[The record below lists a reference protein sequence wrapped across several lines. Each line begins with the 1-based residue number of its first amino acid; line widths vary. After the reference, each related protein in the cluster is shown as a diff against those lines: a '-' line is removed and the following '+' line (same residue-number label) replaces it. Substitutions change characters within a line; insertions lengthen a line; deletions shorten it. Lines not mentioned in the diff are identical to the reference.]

1 MQNGHVTAASEGV
14 DLARWAG
21 KRLTPRAPSVNLDRV
36 TRRRLAVVLSAD
48 AVGYSRLM
56 TEDDAGTIAA
66 LGEARAQFREHIA
79 GGEGRVVDTA
89 GDSIL
94 AVFGSVV
101 EALRA
106 AIEIQADLG
115 RRSEGVAEG
124 RRMRFRIGLNA
135 GEIVEQEDGSVYG
148 DGVNVAARLQ
158 ALADPGGICVSEVV
172 AAEARN
178 KLAVGFQ
185 SLGEQRVKNIAEPVR
200 AHRVV
205 LAEAEPVSMEAALP
219 LPAKPSI
226 AILPFTNMSG
236 DSEQEY
242 FSDGISEDLIT
253 ALSRVRWLFVIAR
266 NSSFTYKGKNTD
278 VKQVSRELG
287 VRYVLEGSVRKGGSR
302 VRITAQLID
311 ATTGSHV
318 WAERFDRE
326 LADIFTVQDEITERI
341 AAAIEPELARAEL
354 ERARRKSPESLDAW
368 DLYQRGLWHV
378 WQFNAEDNTAA
389 RELFERATALDS
401 GFSPFFAALSLCRLL
416 EHTLRFRPMSERSID
431 AALEIARRAVALDDK
446 DAIAHAVLGR
456 AFGALGDHDAGIA
469 ELREAVLLNPNL
481 ALAHYGLGIT
491 LVLSGKP
498 AEALPEL
505 DAALRL
511 SPHDPYVWSFAM
523 FRAWA
528 YLTLGD
534 FERAIECARLSVRQP
549 RAPFPAWST
558 LASALGSSGRI
569 EEAKAALA
577 KALELEP
584 RCLTPGFID
593 EIWPNLDSVFCD
605 HYDEGLRKAAS
616 AAPDPETLTRGRKSR
631 GNPRRVRI
639 TRLLDVN
646 PELGE
651 LSVPKRAGPGPARRP
666 CCDYIKPIVPARPRR
681 GGAPASLP
689 RTRSDSRGDAG
700 TGCAGK
706 ARRTAAPARRSR
718 PTAPAAACGKAGRAC
733 AASRA

>member
-1 MQNGHVTAASEGV
+1 VT
-14 DLARWAG
+14 
-21 KRLTPRAPSVNLDRV
+21 K
-36 TRRRLAVVLSAD
+36 RRLAVVLSAG

-56 TEDDAGTIAA
+56 SEDEAGTIAA
-66 LGEARAQFREHIA
+66 LGAARSVFRERIA
-79 GGEGRVVDTA
+79 AGEGRVVDTA
-89 GDSIL
+89 GDSVL

-101 EALRA
+101 DALRA
-106 AIEIQADLG
+106 AIEIQAELQ
-115 RRSEGVAEG
+115 RRSEGVVEG
-124 RRMRFRIGLNA
+124 RRMRFRIGLNG
-135 GEIVEQEDGSVYG
+135 GEIVEQDDGSVYG

-158 ALADPGGICVSEVV
+158 ALAEPGGICVSEVV

-178 KLAVGFQ
+178 KVPVSFQ
-185 SLGEQRVKNIAEPVR
+185 SLGEQRVKNISEPVR
-200 AHRVV
+200 AHRVTS
-205 LAEAEPVSMEAALP
+205 AEAEPQPAETALP

-236 DSEQEY
+236 DPEQEY

-278 VKQVSRELG
+278 VKQVGRELG

-341 AAAIEPELARAEL
+341 AATIEPELARAEL
-354 ERARRKSPESLDAW
+354 ERARRKAPESLDAW
-368 DLYQRGLWHV
+368 DLYQRGLWHI
-378 WQFNAEDNTAA
+378 WQFNAEDNAAA
-389 RELFERATALDS
+389 RKLFERATALDS

-416 EHTLRFRPMSERSID
+416 EHTLSFRPMSERSID

-481 ALAHYGLGIT
+481 ALAHYGLGMT
-491 LVLSGKP
+491 FVLSGKP
-498 AEALPEL
+498 TEALPEL

-511 SPHDPYVWSFAM
+511 SPHDPYLWSFAM

-528 YLTLGD
+528 HLTLGD
-534 FERAIECARLSVRQP
+534 YESAIGCARLSVRQP
-549 RAPFPAWST
+549 RAPFPAWGT
-558 LASALGSSGRI
+558 LASALGHAGRV

-584 RCLTPGFID
+584 RFLAPRFID
-593 EIWPNLDSVFCD
+593 EIWPNLDSVFFERF
-605 HYDEGLRKAAS
+605 YDGLRV
-616 AAPDPETLTRGRKSR
+616 AAPVIPDPRTFDRARKSSR
-631 GNPRRVRI
+631 EPR
-639 TRLLDVN
+639 
-646 PELGE
+646 
-651 LSVPKRAGPGPARRP
+651 AH
-666 CCDYIKPIVPARPRR
+666 
-681 GGAPASLP
+681 
-689 RTRSDSRGDAG
+689 
-700 TGCAGK
+700 
-706 ARRTAAPARRSR
+706 
-718 PTAPAAACGKAGRAC
+718 
-733 AASRA
+733 

>member
-1 MQNGHVTAASEGV
+1 
-14 DLARWAG
+14 
-21 KRLTPRAPSVNLDRV
+21 
-36 TRRRLAVVLSAD
+36 
-48 AVGYSRLM
+48 
-56 TEDDAGTIAA
+56 
-66 LGEARAQFREHIA
+66 
-79 GGEGRVVDTA
+79 VVD
-89 GDSIL
+89 
-94 AVFGSVV
+94 
-101 EALRA
+101 ALRA
-106 AIEIQADLG
+106 AIEIQAELQ
-115 RRSEGVAEG
+115 RRSEGVVEG

-135 GEIVEQEDGSVYG
+135 GEIVEQDDGSVYG

-158 ALADPGGICVSEVV
+158 ALAEPGGICVSEVV

-178 KLAVGFQ
+178 KVPVSFQ
-185 SLGEQRVKNIAEPVR
+185 SLGEQRVKNISEPVR
-200 AHRVV
+200 AHRVTS
-205 LAEAEPVSMEAALP
+205 AEAESQPAETALP

-236 DSEQEY
+236 DPEQEY

-278 VKQVSRELG
+278 VKQVGRELG

-354 ERARRKSPESLDAW
+354 ERARRKAPESLDAW
-368 DLYQRGLWHV
+368 DLYQRGLWHI
-378 WQFNAEDNTAA
+378 WQFNAEDNAVA
-389 RELFERATALDS
+389 RKLFERATALDS

-416 EHTLRFRPMSERSID
+416 EHTLSFRPMSERSID

-481 ALAHYGLGIT
+481 ALAHYGLGMT
-491 LVLSGKP
+491 FVLSGKP
-498 AEALPEL
+498 TEALPEL
-505 DAALRL
+505 DAAHRL
-511 SPHDPYVWSFAM
+511 SPHDPYLWSFAM

-528 YLTLGD
+528 HLTLGD
-534 FERAIECARLSVRQP
+534 YESAIECARLSVRQP
-549 RAPFPAWST
+549 RAPFPAWGT
-558 LASALGSSGRI
+558 LASALGHAGRV

-584 RCLTPGFID
+584 RFLAPRFID
-593 EIWPNLDSVFCD
+593 EIWPNLDSVFFERF
-605 HYDEGLRKAAS
+605 YDGLRV
-616 AAPDPETLTRGRKSR
+616 AAPVIPDPRTFDRARKSSREPR
-631 GNPRRVRI
+631 GH
-639 TRLLDVN
+639 
-646 PELGE
+646 
-651 LSVPKRAGPGPARRP
+651 
-666 CCDYIKPIVPARPRR
+666 
-681 GGAPASLP
+681 
-689 RTRSDSRGDAG
+689 
-700 TGCAGK
+700 
-706 ARRTAAPARRSR
+706 
-718 PTAPAAACGKAGRAC
+718 
-733 AASRA
+733 